1 MDGDL
6 ATGTRRCQTIE
17 KDTPSGAADHDP
29 LPFSLAALYFRPEQQ
44 PGAWMTSMTI
54 LSNPPIMS
62 RVWTGLLVVLA
73 LLCASCAEQR
83 SNAAAGDGN
92 RPSATVRETAD
103 DVVAAFQARDGARL
117 AAFVHPVKGV
127 RFSPSAYV
135 DVNQDRVFPRDR
147 IAGFWTDTTTY
158 PWGYA
163 DGSGNPIELTPAAY
177 ANRYILDRDFSR
189 APSVNIDADRAAGTT
204 RNNAGEVYPAATRV
218 EYYIEPSGGTGGG
231 HDWAAL
237 RLVFEDVDGSWRLV
251 GVIRDEWSI

>member
-1 MDGDL
+1 MRDGGPAL
-6 ATGTRRCQTIE
+6 RYSPLQL
-17 KDTPSGAADHDP
+17 
-29 LPFSLAALYFRPEQQ
+29 LPFCPVPLYFRPQQ
-44 PGAWMTSMTI
+44 RPVAWKTSMKM
-54 LSNPPIMS
+54 LSNPPIVP
-62 RVWTGLLVVLA
+62 RLWTGILLVLV
-73 LLCASCAEQR
+73 LLCASCAELR
-83 SNAAAGDGN
+83 PNAAAVGEN

-117 AAFVHPVKGV
+117 AALVHPVKGV

-135 DVNQDRVFPRDR
+135 DVVEDRVFPRDR
-147 IAGFWTDTTTY
+147 IAVFWTDTTTY

-163 DGSGNPIELTPAAY
+163 DGSGIPIELTPAAY

-189 APSVNIDADRAAGTT
+189 ASSVNIDADRAAGTT
-204 RNNAGEVYPAATRV
+204 RNNAGEVYPGATRV
-218 EYYIEPSGGTGGG
+218 EYYIEPSGGPGGG

>member
-6 ATGTRRCQTIE
+6 ATGIRRCQTI
-17 KDTPSGAADHDP
+17 DTDPPCAAADRGP
-29 LPFSLAALYFRPEQQ
+29 LPFSLAALYFPPEQQ
-44 PGAWMTSMTI
+44 PGARKTSMTMRLNHSI
-54 LSNPPIMS
+54 KS
-62 RVWTGLLVVLA
+62 RAWTGILMVFL
-73 LLCASCAEQR
+73 LLCASCAEPP
-83 SNAAAGDGN
+83 SNAGAVDGN

-135 DVNQDRVFPRDR
+135 DLDEDRVFPRDR

-163 DGSGNPIELTPAAY
+163 DGSGNPIELTPSAY
-177 ANRYILDRDFSR
+177 AERYILDRDFSR
-189 APSVNIDADRAAGTT
+189 ASSVNIDADRAAGTT

-218 EYYIEPSGGTGGG
+218 EYYIEPSGGIGGG